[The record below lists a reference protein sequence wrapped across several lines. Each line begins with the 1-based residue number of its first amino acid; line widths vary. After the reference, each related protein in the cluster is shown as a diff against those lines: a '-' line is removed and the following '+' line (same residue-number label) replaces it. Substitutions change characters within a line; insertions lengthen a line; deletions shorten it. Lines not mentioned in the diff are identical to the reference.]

1 MDLRHVL
8 PTMRLH
14 NFAGEAEWMSMCDSI
29 VPEIELIECISAQM
43 VTFERLPEIG
53 SIVVV
58 KLHSKLIINRVK
70 LVDYPSITFTSS
82 ANHIGVNC
90 VMKSSKDQMLFIW
103 PDDLKWQYLD
113 KIRIK
118 YGTYVGWVDAEG
130 VLTELENGEPIGI
143 RLFEYSY
150 IFMKDPRPIYRL
162 LSAKDKSERV
172 SDDVKRVLM
181 VAGHMKSDVVFC
193 IFDYLHTRV

>member
-14 NFAGEAEWMSMCDSI
+14 NSTDDAEWMALCDSI
-29 VPEIELIECISAQM
+29 VPETALIKSISAQM

-82 ANHIGVNC
+82 VNHIGVNC
-90 VMKSSKDQMLFIW
+90 VVKSTKDQMLFIW

-113 KIRIK
+113 KVRVK
-118 YGTYVGWVDAEG
+118 YGKYVGWVDAEG
-130 VLTELENGEPIGI
+130 VLTELENGERIAI
-143 RLFEYSY
+143 RFFEYSY
-150 IFMKDPRPIYRL
+150 IFMKDPRTIYSL
-162 LSAKDKSERV
+162 LSAKDKEKQV
-172 SDDVKRVLM
+172 SNDVRRVLM